1 MKLDPIRLSALVT
14 GACATLVLTG
24 CSKESTDASVETAP
38 AAAPVEVQANQPA
51 PVAPVQAQAQDARL
65 RESQAAIASGQYEQA
80 AAALV
85 AAQQMQ
91 LNQQQA
97 ELVAKQMQQLQR
109 SLAGAVASGDP
120 RAKAAADKLRQSAT
134 VR

>member
-1 MKLDPIRLSALVT
+1 MKIKSFHLSALVT
-14 GACATLVLTG
+14 GAVATLVLTG
-24 CSKESTDASVETAP
+24 CSKESTDVSVETAP
-38 AAAPVEVQANQPA
+38 TEAPVAVQPNQPA
-51 PVAPVQAQAQDARL
+51 AIAPVHAQAQDARL
-65 RESQAAIASGQYEQA
+65 QESQAAIASGQYEQA

-97 ELVAKQMQQLQR
+97 ELVAKQMQQLQS

-120 RAKAAADKLRQSAT
+120 RAKAAADKLRRSAT